1 MMWEQTVRS
10 NWTSSTSS
18 PGDDDKDD
26 DDIINRRGSLKGVQ
40 VYRLIFWGDE
50 DEEDDGGLRTQNHL
64 LLQGV
69 GAEKMSSVLWQR
81 RLEVEERE
89 VLRRRS
95 HLKQVLEEEEEE
107 NLRKRSHWEDLVEQE
122 NLLGRWNPWKE
133 VLEVYMRKSSH
144 WEEVLKQQEVVWK
157 RTYWKEM
164 LQESEEEEVL
174 KRRSHW
180 KEVVEEVLVT
190 VELLVLS
197 LMVWWEGGSCRG
209 SASCPAKDDNMN
221 WSVGSGGPTQCWGY
235 SGGNTLGSTVCQR
248 GYTVEPN
255 I

>member
-1 MMWEQTVRS
+1 MMWEQMVRS

-18 PGDDDKDD
+18 AGDDEKDD
-26 DDIINRRGSLKGVQ
+26 DDIINRRGSLKGVR
-40 VYRLIFWGDE
+40 VCRLIFWGDE

-95 HLKQVLEEEEEE
+95 HLKQVLEEEEK

-133 VLEVYMRKSSH
+133 VLEVYMRKRSP
-144 WEEVLKQQEVVWK
+144 WEDVLKQQEVVWK

-235 SGGNTLGSTVCQR
+235 SGGNTVGSTLCQR